1 MKNISLFLSLS
12 FIRLYLHLLKSIIA
26 HSNSIRFY
34 YLINTIKNIKL
45 KKKIGEHDI
54 AQKLSSPIFFKIFAI
69 RGGEIAFENSFPE
82 NSPRAET
89 FVRVTRHRVQNPNTV
104 TRAVRNFR
112 CSARRRF
119 AYYSG
124 NDRVKDRPPRRILT
138 IRWTKMRHTYISSAY
153 INHYENRATKQL
165 FLFFFKFD
173 LYDVYREK
181 YRESRAIV
189 VQRSEAKFM
198 LMCHSEI
205 DGVRHPR
212 LFLSIKVILPPDII
226 KLDFTSI

>member
-34 YLINTIKNIKL
+34 YLINTIENIKL
-45 KKKIGEHDI
+45 KKKLENTTSRRSFQ
-54 AQKLSSPIFFKIFAI
+54 ARSFSIFAI

-138 IRWTKMRHTYISSAY
+138 IR
-153 INHYENRATKQL
+153 
-165 FLFFFKFD
+165 
-173 LYDVYREK
+173 
-181 YRESRAIV
+181 
-189 VQRSEAKFM
+189 
-198 LMCHSEI
+198 
-205 DGVRHPR
+205 
-212 LFLSIKVILPPDII
+212 
-226 KLDFTSI
+226 